1 MVEIAYTLLHTID
14 IYGEYLTD
22 TNSENRSVRPGNTWH
37 DGPDLSEYEV
47 CDEMTLLDIRR

>member
-14 IYGEYLTD
+14 I
-22 TNSENRSVRPGNTWH
+22 RPGNTWP